1 MVNSIKGQ
9 VTAIDKNLPVSEVTT
24 MQELLANSIAQK
36 RFSMLLLSLFAGLA
50 LVLAAVGIYGVISYS
65 ITQSTQEL
73 GIRMALGANRRNILS
88 LIVGQGAKLAL
99 IGVGL
104 GIVASLL
111 LTRVLSSLLYGV
123 SATDP
128 IVFAGLAILLIGIV
142 LLACF
147 IPAQRATK
155 LDPMLALRQQ

>member
-1 MVNSIKGQ
+1 
-9 VTAIDKNLPVSEVTT
+9 
-24 MQELLANSIAQK
+24 
-36 RFSMLLLSLFAGLA
+36 MLLLSLFAGLA

-73 GIRMALGANRRNILS
+73 GIRMALGASRGNILS

-128 IVFAGLAILLIGIV
+128 IVFAGLAILLTSVV

-155 LDPMLALRQQ
+155 LDPMLALRNQ